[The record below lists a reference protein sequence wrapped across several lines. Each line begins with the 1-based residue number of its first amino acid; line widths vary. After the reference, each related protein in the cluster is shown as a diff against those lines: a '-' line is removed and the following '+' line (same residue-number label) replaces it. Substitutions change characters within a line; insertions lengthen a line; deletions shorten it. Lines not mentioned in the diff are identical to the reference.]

1 MLVGTA
7 DLKEIGKRIRA
18 KRIANEMSQED
29 LAYAAN
35 TSASN
40 ISDIEH
46 GKNNFRIDTFVRILE
61 ALQVS
66 ADYILR
72 ADVPNVNELYGNELS
87 EILKGC
93 SPSEVES
100 ILNLVREIKATFR
113 SQKY

>member
-1 MLVGTA
+1 MGSA

-18 KRIANEMSQED
+18 KRIANKISQED
-29 LAYAAN
+29 LAFAAN

-66 ADYILR
+66 ADFILR
-72 ADVPNVNELYGNELS
+72 ANVPDVNDLYAKEFS
-87 EILKGC
+87 EILQGC
-93 SPSEVES
+93 TPSETES
-100 ILNLVREIKATFR
+100 ILKLVKEIKATFH
-113 SQKY
+113 STKQ